1 MFIPQVLLA
10 QSLSIPGVT
19 PSDLSES
26 VPVTSVTTA
35 PPGEGLFDQLWG
47 AVTNSTQDLE
57 IPAALNKLWTI
68 AMEGSMYKMVCLLGT
83 LLAVFAVGFWCVKLY
98 KTLDEGGLR
107 PAVNEIVFPIILV
120 AMLSNNGK
128 NMKELTLGTRDAM
141 NSFNATLN
149 KAIDAEVNLKAATDV
164 LSFFDAAI
172 SFTDNQVKS
181 CQSETE
187 AQKFQDCMTKN
198 AASTQ
203 VFNTGLSS
211 LWPST
216 NNGAKWQKE
225 INDWKD
231 YTANYTKNRFNT
243 DTLDLMRGGNI
254 MSKMTDIK
262 NIRRFEDT
270 ADLRGVILSFRGAF
284 LYIIE
289 VMMLVTALVG
299 PVFLALSMFPVGTK
313 PLLTWGVS
321 FLTLGFCK
329 ICFSLISG
337 LSSLAMVLSGPK
349 NVDMLV
355 TSIVLGLLAP
365 ALAISVASGSGLATL
380 SSVTQSAQGFGFN
393 SGVGFYHLGGGK
405 GSPTSPNSQ
414 SREVK

>member
-10 QSLSIPGVT
+10 EASSIPGVT

-68 AMEGSMYKMVCLLGT
+68 AMDGSLYKTVCLLGT

-107 PAVNEIVFPIILV
+107 PAVNEIVFPVILV
-120 AMLSNNGK
+120 LMLSNNGK
-128 NMKELTLGTRDAM
+128 NMKDLTLATRDAI
-141 NSFNATLN
+141 NSFNVTLN
-149 KAIDAEVNLKAATDV
+149 KAVDAEVNLKAATDV

-172 SFTDNQVKS
+172 SFTDNQVKG

-198 AASTQ
+198 ASSTQ

-211 LWPST
+211 LWPNT

-231 YTANYTKNRFNT
+231 YTSNYTKNRFNT
-243 DTLDLMRGGNI
+243 DTLDLMKGGNI
-254 MSKMTDIK
+254 LNKMTDIK
-262 NIRRFEDT
+262 NIHRYEDT
-270 ADLRGVILSFRGAF
+270 ADLRAVILSFRGAF

-299 PVFLALSMFPVGTK
+299 PVFLALSLFPVGTK
-313 PLLTWGVS
+313 PLITWAVS

-337 LSSLAMVLSGPK
+337 LSSLAMVLSGPR

-393 SGVGFYHLGGGK
+393 SGVGFYNIGGGQ
-405 GSPTSPNSQ
+405 GSPSSPNS
-414 SREVK
+414 S